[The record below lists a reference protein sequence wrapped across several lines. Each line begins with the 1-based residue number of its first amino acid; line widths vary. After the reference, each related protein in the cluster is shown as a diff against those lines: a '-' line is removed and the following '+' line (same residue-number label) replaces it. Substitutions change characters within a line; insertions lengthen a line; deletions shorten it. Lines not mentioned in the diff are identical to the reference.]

1 MLSRFAGTTGKPK
14 GAAISHDALIVQSL
28 AKIAVVN
35 YCSTDV
41 RFQNS
46 AISNNSK
53 LMEILHC
60 VYICQDSSTENKMH
74 ITEF

>member
-1 MLSRFAGTTGKPK
+1 MVVSNFVLSRFAGTTGKPK
-14 GAAISHDALIVQSL
+14 GAAISHGALIVQSL

-46 AISNNSK
+46 AIRA
-53 LMEILHC
+53 
-60 VYICQDSSTENKMH
+60 
-74 ITEF
+74 

>member
-1 MLSRFAGTTGKPK
+1 MVVSNFVLSRFAGTTGKPK
-14 GAAISHDALIVQSL
+14 GAAISHGALIVQSL

-46 AISNNSK
+46 AIRAIT
-53 LMEILHC
+53 LY
-60 VYICQDSSTENKMH
+60 VH
-74 ITEF
+74 ISRHSRLFN